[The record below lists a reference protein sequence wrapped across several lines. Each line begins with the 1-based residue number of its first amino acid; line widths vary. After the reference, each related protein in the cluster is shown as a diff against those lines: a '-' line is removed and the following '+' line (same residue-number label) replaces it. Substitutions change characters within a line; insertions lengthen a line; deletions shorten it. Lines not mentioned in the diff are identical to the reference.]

1 MRTVKK
7 ILVAALAAGATSLVA
22 GAGVA
27 DSSPEKVLPG
37 RAKVYEHLD
46 PTSLESTS
54 SPERIKAVA
63 AGNAAPTEIW
73 RVLEHGE
80 KVECLDC
87 IPHVA
92 KLLYDGHHKTREIAA
107 WWLRRRIFGVFTP
120 SPGGGPSLYAQV
132 VATLNDPAQPAT
144 RRAFAAEAVG
154 EFLTG
159 AGVRHLARAATA
171 DPEAIVRVAAVKGL
185 ERLNSQGPN
194 GELAKAVADSDEGV
208 RLQAL
213 HSAIRVNVFT
223 GVHAVVARID
233 DESPLVRRRAAE
245 ALGVM
250 KAADAVVGLVAL
262 TDPVT
267 EADAQVRKAAVA
279 ALGQIADPGGR
290 AAVERAA
297 NDPDYLVRDAA
308 KVALRRL

>member
-1 MRTVKK
+1 MRTMKK
-7 ILVAALAAGATSLVA
+7 TLIAAFAAGATSLVA
-22 GAGVA
+22 GTGVA

-37 RAKVYEHLD
+37 RAKVYAQLD

-54 SPERIKAVA
+54 SPERIKAVT
-63 AGNAAPTEIW
+63 AGNTAPTEIW

-92 KLLYDGHHKTREIAA
+92 KLLYDGHGKTREIAA

-120 SPGGGPSLYAQV
+120 TAGGGPSLYAQV
-132 VATLNDPAQPAT
+132 VATLADPAQPDA

-159 AGVRHLARAATA
+159 AGVKHLARAVTTDAA
-171 DPEAIVRVAAVKGL
+171 PVVRLAAVRGL
-185 ERLNSQGPN
+185 ERLNSQGPS
-194 GELAKAVADSDEGV
+194 GELATAVGDADESV

-213 HSAIRVNVFT
+213 HSAIRINVFT
-223 GVHAVVARID
+223 GVTAVVARID

-262 TDPVT
+262 TDPGT
-267 EADAQVRKAAVA
+267 ESDPQVRKAAVA
-279 ALGQIADPGGR
+279 ALGQIADPGGK

-297 NDPDYLVRDAA
+297 NDTDSFVRDAA